1 MKKVWVSYPY
11 ILWMIIFTIVPL
23 LLVMYYSF
31 TRTEDGT
38 MVFTFSNFIRVME
51 PTYLKVIWRSVLLA
65 LVSTVV
71 CFIIGYPVAMIL
83 AGRDISSKSTL
94 VLLFVIPMWM
104 NFLLRTY
111 AWMTLLDRKGVI
123 NTILGYLVCQG

>member
-94 VLLFVIPMWM
+94 VLL
-104 NFLLRTY
+104 LSYRC
-111 AWMTLLDRKGVI
+111 G
-123 NTILGYLVCQG
+123 